1 MTKKSAVAEPAE
13 MSFEQASE
21 ELDAIVKTIDAG
33 SGELEEILRLH
44 ARGQALVKRCRE
56 LLSQAEQQLK
66 TAEVDDIA

>member
-1 MTKKSAVAEPAE
+1 MSKKTVQAEPAE

-21 ELDAIVKTIDAG
+21 ELDVIVKSIDAG
-33 SGELEEILRLH
+33 SGELEVMLREH

-66 TAEVDDIA
+66 NAEVDDIA

>member
-1 MTKKSAVAEPAE
+1 MSKKNDLLEPDS

-21 ELDAIVKTIDAG
+21 ELDAIVKSIDEG
-33 SGELEEILRLH
+33 SGELEEMLRQH

>member
-1 MTKKSAVAEPAE
+1 MSKKPSLPEPAE

-21 ELDAIVKTIDAG
+21 ELDAIVKSIDEG
-33 SGELEEILRLH
+33 SGELEEMLRLH

>member
-1 MTKKSAVAEPAE
+1 MSKKSELPIPAE

-21 ELDAIVKTIDAG
+21 ELESIVKLIDEGGA
-33 SGELEEILRLH
+33 ELEDMLRQH
-44 ARGQALVKRCRE
+44 ARGQSLVKRCRE

>member
-1 MTKKSAVAEPAE
+1 MSKKNDLLEPDS

-21 ELDAIVKTIDAG
+21 ELDAIVKSIDEG
-33 SGELEEILRLH
+33 SGELEEMLRQH

-66 TAEVDDIA
+66 TSEVDDIA